1 MDGMLDRKIV
11 QGDRMPTQTSVAQR
25 KRDSQ
30 ILARRA
36 AQVQRGGARAAVLGV
51 NDGLVSTLCIVLGV
65 AAAGADQSAVLLA
78 GFAGL
83 IAGSISMAA
92 GEWISVQSQV
102 DLFDGVLNDLKKMI
116 KNDKAL
122 LEENLIAHL
131 VEDGYS
137 PKTAVAAT
145 KELAAEKDQ
154 FYTTYAEQVVGLNP
168 DELGSPW
175 IAAVSSFALF
185 TLGALAPLA
194 PWFLSQGTI
203 AMWWSVILTA
213 IGGLVAGGYV
223 AFTSGKSLW
232 FGAVRQ
238 FFIVVLA
245 SVVTYG
251 VGVAA
256 GTII

>member
-1 MDGMLDRKIV
+1 MAATKNDIRK
-11 QGDRMPTQTSVAQR
+11 Q
-25 KRDSQ
+25 DSD
-30 ILARRA
+30 ILALRA

-78 GFAGL
+78 GLAGL

-102 DLFDGVLNDLKKMI
+102 DLFNGVLTDLKRMI
-116 KNDKAL
+116 KKDKVL
-122 LEENLIAHL
+122 L
-131 VEDGYS
+131 VETLAEHFISDGYS
-137 PKTAVAAT
+137 KKTAAAAT
-145 KELAAEKDQ
+145 AELSADKGRFFE
-154 FYTTYAEQVVGLNP
+154 TYAEQVIGVNP

-175 IAAVSSFALF
+175 VAAISSFALF

-194 PWFLSQGTI
+194 PWFLTSGATG
-203 AMWWSVILTA
+203 MWWSVALTA

-223 AFTSGKSLW
+223 AYSSGKSLA

-238 FFIVVLA
+238 FMIVVFA
-245 SVVTYG
+245 SIVTYG
-251 VGVAA
+251 VGVLF
-256 GTII
+256 GTVIS